1 MNIYNALIKK
11 NDNGKVED
19 IIMIKEGF
27 SWKAFFFNTVWFI
40 YHRMWKE
47 IAILLLI
54 GITFSFVAKLSSDFD
69 KVTMQIAL
77 FFMVALNAN
86 NWLCEKIKNKGY
98 EFAGIVFGNNATHA
112 KLRFVK
118 RMQNNELDQEQ
129 FGDAFLDPKKYY
141 QSKKKRLKK

>member
-98 EFAGIVFGNNATHA
+98 EFAGIVFGSNATHA

-118 RMQNNELDQEQ
+118 RMQNNELDEEQ

>member
-27 SWKAFFFNTVWFI
+27 SWKAFFFNTIWFV

-47 IAILLLI
+47 IIILFLI
-54 GITFSFVAKLSSDFD
+54 GFAFSFFAKLSSDFD
-69 KVTMQIAL
+69 KLTMQIAL

-86 NWLCEKIKNKGY
+86 YWLCEKIKNKGY
-98 EFAGIVFGNNATHA
+98 EFAGIVFGSNATHA

-118 RMQNNELDQEQ
+118 RMQNNELDEEQ